1 MLVWLMLAAAAGCGS
16 SLGSGPDSGAGGH
29 GGSGGTSGPPSC
41 AQAPRID
48 CATVSPP
55 TPATLCTL
63 GEGIAYACGLCG
75 RDAGTSCGIDG
86 ALVHGANYTYIQI
99 FNVDVWWISVYDQN
113 GILVAQLEASV
124 HGQAAGQPWAC
135 VAGPAD
141 FDASEAISL
150 LPVVGEGELPGHC
163 GADAG
168 TSGAS
173 CSRPLGDDCSPSP
186 LQSTANIC
194 TLDGGIGFA
203 CNPCGRDG
211 GAQNCDFQSAMVRGA
226 QYTYIH
232 ILNVDGAFIYVYD
245 QNNKLIAKLD
255 WSANAAGIGQP
266 WSCAAGPVD
275 FDLTEAKSLLPARS
289 SELLCAR

>member
-141 FDASEAISL
+141 FDASEALSL
-150 LPVVGEGELPGHC
+150 LPVVGEGELPGMC

-226 QYTYIH
+226 QYTYIQ